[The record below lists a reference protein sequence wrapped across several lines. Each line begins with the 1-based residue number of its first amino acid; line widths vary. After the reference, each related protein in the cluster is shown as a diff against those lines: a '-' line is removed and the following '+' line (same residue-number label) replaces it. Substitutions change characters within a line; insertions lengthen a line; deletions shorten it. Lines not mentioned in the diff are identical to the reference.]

1 MKPVKADICCPNCG
15 SNRLGVVLT
24 KQGRR
29 QFRIRRR
36 HCLDCEHRFYTAQP
50 PEHVI
55 AGTHASF
62 HPLYRWYAPCAS
74 LLTPKPS
81 SFAA

>member
-1 MKPVKADICCPNCG
+1 MKADTPCPSCG
-15 SNRLGVVLT
+15 SHNVTVVLS
-24 KQGRR
+24 KQGKR

-55 AGTHASF
+55 AGTHAF
-62 HPLYRWYAPCAS
+62 LHPLYRWYAPCAS
-74 LLTPKPS
+74 SLTPKPS